1 MSLKWELD
9 YHQGRYDEAKAKE
22 EIAFHAI
29 LKVITDLGGKREHVD
44 KAIGLWVDGTM
55 ASSDMGWHRA
65 FRSEAED
72 KIQEL
77 RKLVDMDEDAELL
90 K

>member
-9 YHQGRYDEAKAKE
+9 YHQGKYNEAKAKE
-22 EIAFHAI
+22 EEAFHAM
-29 LKVITDLGGKREHVD
+29 LKLVKACGGKEEDVQN
-44 KAIGLWVDGTM
+44 AISIWVDGTM

-65 FRSEAED
+65 FRSEAEE

>member
-9 YHQGRYDEAKAKE
+9 YHQGKYDEAKAKE
-22 EIAFHAI
+22 ETAFHAI
-29 LKVITDLGGKREHVD
+29 LKVITDLGGKREDVN
-44 KAIGLWVDGTM
+44 KAISLWVEGTM

-65 FRSEAED
+65 FRFEAEE
-72 KIQEL
+72 KVQEL
-77 RKLVDMDEDAELL
+77 RKLIDMDEDMEVL

>member
-1 MSLKWELD
+1 MSLKWDLD
-9 YHQGRYDEAKAKE
+9 YHQGKHDEAKAKE
-22 EIAFHAI
+22 EKAFHAI
-29 LKVITDLGGKREHVD
+29 LKLIENLGGKREDVN

-65 FRSEAED
+65 FKFATEE